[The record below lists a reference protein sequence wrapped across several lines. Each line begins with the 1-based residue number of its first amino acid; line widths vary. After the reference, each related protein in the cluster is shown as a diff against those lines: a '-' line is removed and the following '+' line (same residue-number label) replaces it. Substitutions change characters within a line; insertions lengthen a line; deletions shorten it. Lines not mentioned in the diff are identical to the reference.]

1 MRTLTRSVE
10 RGHPGPRSTSRA
22 QLRMSGLTPPPEGS
36 SCLHLSSLL
45 VRPLVRPPW
54 DTYREREVLPAPRQA
69 PRQAPLIVTVGIL
82 PYISHAIP
90 RHHIP
95 RRHKNRAIPTTH
107 SQSFKYSQGNCMR
120 NCGNPQGGLVAATVS
135 RSQAVRPTASAPP
148 DAYQHLPPPA
158 TYQHLPP
165 PAARLIPTP
174 PATRRPRMLPRATRP
189 VRAASASRHPPPE
202 NAPPGNTNRT
212 ERT

>member
-36 SCLHLSSLL
+36 SCRPL

-69 PRQAPLIVTVGIL
+69 PLIVTVGIL
-82 PYISHAIP
+82 PDISHAIP
-90 RHHIP
+90 LHHIP

-107 SQSFKYSQGNCMR
+107 FQSLKYSQGNCMR
-120 NCGNPQGGLVAATVS
+120 NCGNPQGGLVADTVS

-158 TYQHLPP
+158 
-165 PAARLIPTP
+165 ARECSPGQPRIEPREP
-174 PATRRPRMLPRATRP
+174 RHDATR
-189 VRAASASRHPPPE
+189 VRRH
-202 NAPPGNTNRT
+202 RQ
-212 ERT
+212 

>member
-10 RGHPGPRSTSRA
+10 RGHPGPRSTSRV

-36 SCLHLSSLL
+36 SCRHLSSLL

-54 DTYREREVLPAPRQA
+54 DTYREREVLAA

-90 RHHIP
+90 LHHIP

-107 SQSFKYSQGNCMR
+107 FQSLKYSQGNCMR
-120 NCGNPQGGLVAATVS
+120 NCGNPQRALVAATVS

-189 VRAASASRHPPPE
+189 VRAASASRRPPPE
-202 NAPPGNTNRT
+202 NAPPGNH
-212 ERT
+212 E

>member
-36 SCLHLSSLL
+36 SCRHLSSLL
-45 VRPLVRPPW
+45 VSPPW
-54 DTYREREVLPAPRQA
+54 DTYREREVLPA

-95 RRHKNRAIPTTH
+95 RRHKNREIPTTH
-107 SQSFKYSQGNCMR
+107 FQSFKYSQGNCMR

-189 VRAASASRHPPPE
+189 VRAASASRRPPPE
-202 NAPPGNTNRT
+202 NAPPGNH
-212 ERT
+212 E